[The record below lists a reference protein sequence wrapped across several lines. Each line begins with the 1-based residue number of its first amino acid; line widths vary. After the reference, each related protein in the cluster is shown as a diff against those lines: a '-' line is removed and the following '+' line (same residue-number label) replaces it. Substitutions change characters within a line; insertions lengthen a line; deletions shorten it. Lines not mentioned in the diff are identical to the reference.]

1 MLLAGLSGNAIVKD
15 WFRGGALSFIATALD
30 AVNNFYAKATFRWDW
45 PGLAGQ
51 IIQVAPV
58 TQTPGPYPAD
68 QTSFT
73 LNLLSASGSACLMAS
88 IASMITLTPFG

>member
-1 MLLAGLSGNAIVKD
+1 APPKHHSGGSILLAWSPYLFLVFFVLLAGLSGNAIVKD
-15 WFRGGALSFIATALD
+15 WFRGGPLEFIATLLD

-51 IIQVAPV
+51 IIQVSPV
-58 TQTPGPYPAD
+58 TATPGPYPTD

-73 LNLLSASGSACLMAS
+73 L
-88 IASMITLTPFG
+88 